1 MKRKS
6 DGWGKEFNCKK
17 KIFFPGENFFLMM
30 AEPEKNDK
38 FLKTKGNNHKK
49 SFKKVKYF
57 SLGT

>member
-1 MKRKS
+1 MDGAKS
-6 DGWGKEFNCKK
+6 LIVKK
-17 KIFFPGENFFLMM
+17 NFFFPGENFFLMM